1 MIRALFP
8 LPVFLLPGG
17 VTKLRIFEPRYLNM
31 VKTALKSECGFVLC
45 VFQQDAAHNVPKVGA
60 YVNIVDFD
68 QDNAGQLLIDVVAEC
83 LVDIEEVWVDGQ
95 NLRHG
100 RVRKIHDCFWTEK
113 GIPQSEKDGQLSHA
127 LARVYDANPELDLL
141 YPSKHFDDPIWVASR
156 WIEILP
162 VSIKQ
167 KQNVLLLQRFEQIQ
181 EFLHTLIETD

>member
-31 VKTALKSECGFVLC
+31 VKTALKNECGFVLC
-45 VFQQDAAHNVPKVGA
+45 VYQDDTPLNIPKVGA

-68 QDNAGQLLIDVVAEC
+68 QDKSGQLLIDVVAEC
-83 LVDIEEVWVDGQ
+83 LVDIEEIWIDKE

-100 RVRKIHDCFWTEK
+100 RVRKIVDDVWSKKEVTVSDK
-113 GIPQSEKDGQLSHA
+113 DSELGKA
-127 LARVYDANPELDLL
+127 LAKVYDANPELNAL
-141 YPSKHFDDPIWVASR
+141 YPAKQFNNPVWVASR
-156 WIEILP
+156 WLEILP

-167 KQNVLLLQRFEQIQ
+167 KENVLLLQRFEQVQ
-181 EFLHTLIETD
+181 DFLHTLIEID